1 MTLETEDKT
10 RSQEAEAPA
19 PEPDVPPE
27 EPEEDV
33 RFVDRVI
40 AFVVLV
46 VPFTFLTVWV
56 QSLLKDR
63 VSLSIHNMVM
73 LAGIVGFLLLV
84 GKASRWISPYRKR
97 MQGNSRF
104 F

>member
-1 MTLETEDKT
+1 MTLETEDRT
-10 RSQEAEAPA
+10 RIQEAQAPA

-27 EPEEDV
+27 EPDEDV
-33 RFVDRVI
+33 SFIDRVI
-40 AFVVLV
+40 AFAVLV

-73 LAGIVGFLLLV
+73 LAGIVGFLLVV
-84 GKASRWISPYRKR
+84 GKASRWLSSYRRR
-97 MQGNSRF
+97 MQK
-104 F
+104 